1 MTGNIIVF
9 PEALKNAA
17 AEIGKRS
24 AEWNEEAE
32 KIVSEQHKNAMSICG
47 KIIGEY
53 AELLEKI
60 SAEYENAAKKTGLIT
75 EGKYEQK

>member
-32 KIVSEQHKNAMSICG
+32 KMMLGARVEQLN
-47 KIIGEY
+47 
-53 AELLEKI
+53 
-60 SAEYENAAKKTGLIT
+60 KKDFASSRINV
-75 EGKYEQK
+75 